1 MTKSARSIVHWV
13 RNGET
18 LANVSGQFSNRKI
31 DFDLTE
37 KGVTQATQVAEFL
50 ARQNLGPGSVFA
62 SPLRRAVQTGEI
74 IAGRL
79 GRSVEILEDL
89 REVDLGDLEGRSD
102 ADAMALYW
110 DVLTSWRQ
118 GDRARAFPGGENH
131 LSMAARIQAAL
142 DQVTR
147 ETSGGPS
154 VIAAHAGLLRAGFTH
169 LLDDPFP
176 MKITIPNCSV
186 SRLVISD
193 EGRLHFDYVARSDF
207 LTQATDG
214 KGA

>member
-1 MTKSARSIVHWV
+1 MTNSARSVVHWV
-13 RNGET
+13 RHGEN

-37 KGVTQATQVAEFL
+37 KGAAQATQVAEFL
-50 ARQNLGPGSVFA
+50 AQENLGSGPVFA
-62 SPLRRAVQTGEI
+62 SPMRRAVQTGEI

-102 ADAMALYW
+102 ADAVDLYW

-118 GDRARAFPGGENH
+118 GDRARTFPGGENH

-142 DQVTR
+142 NHVRR

-169 LLDDPFP
+169 LLDIPFL
-176 MKITIPNCSV
+176 MKISIPNCSV
-186 SRLVISD
+186 SRLTISD
-193 EGRLHFDYVARSDF
+193 QGRFHFDYVARCDF